1 MWRAMFLA
9 IGIFACI
16 LGAECLA
23 IDKAIL
29 KVRHEPAPGFSRD
42 ALNGTG
48 RRREVIPPD
57 WAPWSLLSVGAVTM
71 LYSFTI
77 PKRVKD

>member
-9 IGIFACI
+9 VGIYTCI

-29 KVRHEPAPGFSRD
+29 KSRHEAAPGFTRD
-42 ALNGTG
+42 AFSGEG
-48 RRREVIPPD
+48 RRREIIPPD

-77 PKRVKD
+77 PKRVKE